1 MTVRSPRNGRDP
13 GRRGQLSAIP
23 APKARPQT
31 RRKQPAYALIKDT
44 LAKRIR
50 TGDVPA
56 GVVLSEHAI
65 AALFGSSRSP
75 VRQAFEQLEQLGL
88 VRRFDGRG
96 VIAGRRQVEPQRIA
110 ITPAMLGLTD
120 GPFEAV
126 RNDAWDTLYY
136 DLERDI
142 IYRSIFGRFRVNEL
156 ALARHFRV
164 GRTVARNL
172 LLRAQAVG
180 ILEKGAKAHWYLVP
194 LDTDRVRDIFELRLK
209 LEPALAETAAA
220 RIPADMLDTMTERL
234 RTAIPSRP
242 TVGVA
247 ELDELESDLH
257 IRCLGFGRNREMIE
271 ALKRTH
277 CSFVIG
283 KHIRA
288 ALGKGPQIDS
298 FMDEHLP
305 IIEALRSRDGAA
317 AAASL
322 RHHLELSQAKVA
334 EWVEEFRA
342 LNLIS
347 RVPYIV

>member
-1 MTVRSPRNGRDP
+1 MAVRSPRNGRDP
-13 GRRGQLSAIP
+13 GRRGQLGAMA

-56 GVVLSEHAI
+56 GAVLSEHAI

-75 VRQAFEQLEQLGL
+75 VRQAFEQLEEIGL

-96 VIAGRRQVEPQRIA
+96 VVAGKRQVEPRRIA
-110 ITPAMLGLTD
+110 ITPDMLGLTD
-120 GPFEAV
+120 GPVEAV
-126 RNDAWDTLYY
+126 RSDAWDTLYY

-142 IYRSIFGRFRVNEL
+142 IYRSLFGRFRLNEL

-180 ILEKGAKAHWYLVP
+180 LLEKGAKAHWYVVA
-194 LDTDRVRDIFELRLK
+194 LDEDRVRDIFELRAS
-209 LEPALAETAAA
+209 LEPLLVESAAT
-220 RIPADMLDTMTERL
+220 RIPMEFLDGMSERL
-234 RTAIPSRP
+234 RAAIPFRNSI
-242 TVGVA
+242 GVA
-247 ELDELESDLH
+247 ELDEIESDLH
-257 IRCLGFGRNREMIE
+257 IRCLGYGSNREMIE

-277 CSFVIG
+277 CAFVIG
-283 KHIRA
+283 KHIQV
-288 ALGKGPQIDS
+288 ALTSPQIDS

-305 IIEALRSRDGAA
+305 IIEALRARDGTAA
-317 AAASL
+317 AAAL
-322 RHHLELSQAKVA
+322 RRHIQLSQSKVA
-334 EWVEEFRA
+334 RWIAEFRA
-342 LNLIS
+342 INVIS
-347 RVPYIV
+347 TVPYMV

>member
-1 MTVRSPRNGRDP
+1 MLV
-13 GRRGQLSAIP
+13 
-23 APKARPQT
+23 PKRLQT
-31 RRKQPAYALIKDT
+31 RRKRPAYALIKDT
-44 LAKRIR
+44 LAKQIK

-56 GVVLSEHAI
+56 GAVLSEHAI
-65 AALFGSSRSP
+65 ATLFGSSRSP

-96 VIAGRRQVEPQRIA
+96 VIAGRRQADPQRIA
-110 ITPAMLGLTD
+110 ITPAMLGLAD
-120 GPFEAV
+120 GPVEAV
-126 RNDAWDTLYY
+126 RSDAWDTLYY

-180 ILEKGAKAHWYLVP
+180 ILEKGAKAHWYVVP
-194 LDTDRVRDIFELRLK
+194 LDTDRVRDIFELRLN
-209 LEPALAETAAA
+209 LEPPLAETAAA
-220 RIPADMLDTMTERL
+220 RIPPDMLDTMAERL
-234 RTAIPSRP
+234 RAAIPARP
-242 TVGVA
+242 AVGVA
-247 ELDELESDLH
+247 ELDELEGDLH

-305 IIEALRSRDGAA
+305 IIEALRSRDGRVAA
-317 AAASL
+317 TRL
-322 RHHLELSQAKVA
+322 RHHLQLSQAKVA